1 MNSSP
6 MARTLGIL
14 SAVLLVL
21 GATGPLAKAMLLNA
35 YLGDVSPTRVT
46 LLVLIAGAAVAC

>member
-21 GATGPLAKAMLLNA
+21 GATGPLAKA
-35 YLGDVSPTRVT
+35 
-46 LLVLIAGAAVAC
+46 